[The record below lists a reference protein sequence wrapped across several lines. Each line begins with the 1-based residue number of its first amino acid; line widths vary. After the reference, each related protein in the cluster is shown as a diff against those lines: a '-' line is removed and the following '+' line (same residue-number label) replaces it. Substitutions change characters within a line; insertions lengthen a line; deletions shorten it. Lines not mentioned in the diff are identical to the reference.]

1 MLDGKGK
8 FGDLHIVCIRLA
20 LRITKNNSVEIVS
33 IKCKNKLNRKM
44 FSRQSAGWNSNIS
57 GSDLVKISA

>member
-20 LRITKNNSVEIVS
+20 LRNTKNNSVEIVF

-44 FSRQSAGWNSNIS
+44 FFRPISRMEFEHFWF
-57 GSDLVKISA
+57 